1 MRIFLTVLSLTFLAS
16 CTLPGGTTTPTGT
29 GTTPTPTTAKY
40 DVTLQK
46 SIPSPTYGTGKHVIT
61 IYADFQCPAC
71 ISYSRSIGGLLESY
85 AASGKA
91 TIVYKQFPLTQ
102 IHKNA
107 YRDAIAGLCAA
118 EQGKYME
125 YKKTLY
131 SLEEQKAGATVTDAD
146 RIEIARANGLDV
158 AGMTQC
164 LADNRYAAQV
174 DAEIAEGD
182 AAWVSGTP
190 TTYLDGSRLDVGAI
204 FADMEKGKAFM
215 ERVLA
220 Q

>member
-1 MRIFLTVLSLTFLAS
+1 MRIFLTFLSLTLLAS
-16 CTLPGGTTTPTGT
+16 CTLPGGSTTPIGT

-40 DVTLQK
+40 DVALQK
-46 SIPSPTYGTGKHVIT
+46 SVPSPTYGTGKHAIT

-71 ISYSRSIGGLLESY
+71 IAFSHSVGGLLESY
-85 AASGKA
+85 AASGKVMI
-91 TIVYKQFPLTQ
+91 TYKQFPLTQ

-107 YRDAIAGLCAA
+107 YRDSIAGLCAA

-131 SLEEQKAGATVTDAD
+131 SLEEQKAGATTTDAD
-146 RIEIARANGLDV
+146 RVEIARANGLD
-158 AGMTQC
+158 AAAMTQC

-174 DAEIAEGD
+174 DAEMAEGD
-182 AAWVSGTP
+182 AKGVNGTP
-190 TTYLDGSRLDVGAI
+190 TTYLDGSKLDIGAI

-215 ERVLA
+215 DRMLA

>member
-1 MRIFLTVLSLTFLAS
+1 MRIFLTFLSLTLLAS

-40 DVTLQK
+40 DVALQK
-46 SIPSPTYGTGKHVIT
+46 SVPSPTYGTGKHAIT

-71 ISYSRSIGGLLESY
+71 IAFSHSVGGLLESY
-85 AASGKA
+85 AASGKVMI
-91 TIVYKQFPLTQ
+91 TYKQFPLTQ

-131 SLEEQKAGATVTDAD
+131 SLEEQKAGATVTD
-146 RIEIARANGLDV
+146 
-158 AGMTQC
+158 
-164 LADNRYAAQV
+164 NRYAAQV
-174 DAEIAEGD
+174 DAEMAEGD
-182 AAWVSGTP
+182 AKGVTGTP
-190 TTYLDGSRLDVGAI
+190 TTYLDGSKLDIGAI

-215 ERVLA
+215 DRMIA

>member
-1 MRIFLTVLSLTFLAS
+1 M
-16 CTLPGGTTTPTGT
+16 
-29 GTTPTPTTAKY
+29 
-40 DVTLQK
+40 
-46 SIPSPTYGTGKHVIT
+46 IT
-61 IYADFQCPAC
+61 
-71 ISYSRSIGGLLESY
+71 
-85 AASGKA
+85 
-91 TIVYKQFPLTQ
+91 YKQFPLTQ

-131 SLEEQKAGATVTDAD
+131 ALEAEKAGATVTDAD
-146 RIEIARANGLDV
+146 RVEIARANGLD
-158 AGMTQC
+158 AAAMTQC
-164 LADNRYAAQV
+164 LADNRYSRQV
-174 DAEIAEGD
+174 DAEMAEGD
-182 AAWVSGTP
+182 AKGVSGTP

-215 ERVLA
+215 DRILA

>member
-1 MRIFLTVLSLTFLAS
+1 MRIFLTLLSLTLLAS

-40 DVTLQK
+40 DVALQK
-46 SIPSPTYGTGKHVIT
+46 SVPSPTYGSGKHMIT

-71 ISYSRSIGGLLESY
+71 ISYSQSVGALLETY
-85 AASGKA
+85 AQDNKA

-107 YRDAIAGLCAA
+107 YRDAIAALCSA

-131 SLEEQKAGATVTDAD
+131 ALEADKAGATVTDVD
-146 RIEIARANGLDV
+146 RVEIARANGLD
-158 AGMTQC
+158 AAAMTQC

-174 DAEIAEGD
+174 DAEMAEGD
-182 AAWVSGTP
+182 AAGVTGTP
-190 TTYLDGSRLDVGAI
+190 TTYLDGSKLDIGAI

-215 ERVLA
+215 ERMLA